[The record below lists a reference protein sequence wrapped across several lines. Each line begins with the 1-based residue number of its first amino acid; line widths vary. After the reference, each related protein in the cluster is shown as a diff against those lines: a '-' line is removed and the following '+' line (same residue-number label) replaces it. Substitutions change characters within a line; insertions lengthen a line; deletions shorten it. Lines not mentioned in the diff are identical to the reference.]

1 MNIFALHISSNTGKL
16 IAGIIGMLLSFH
28 SNAHGIQSNIMQAQS
43 MNIRLKPLKTLDDLQ
58 IQLSQ
63 STLPVLS
70 ASTFNHILPLPL
82 RIPYTSDQTTR
93 LHIKPAHERL
103 SRTYTMN
110 IPDGI
115 SISAVLKVLKNE
127 IDLIE
132 VAEPRFSELVL
143 FRPDDT
149 YLVQQNFLNTIKAF
163 EAWDIYAGD
172 SSIVIGI
179 IDNGFLQNHEDL
191 KDNISINRS
200 EIENNGIDDD
210 QNGFMDDFRGVNLAW
225 PNDGTPA
232 GSTFLDYDGHGTT
245 VAGVASATW
254 NNAKGIAGVGAK
266 CRFFPI
272 KAGKEGSDRVE
283 YGYEGIL
290 YGIMRGFP
298 VLNCSWGSANSYSEI
313 NQSIIDFAVERN
325 VLIVAGSG
333 NDNNRAPVYPASYR
347 GVMSVGET
355 DVSDAKSMGSS
366 WGWSTDIM
374 APGYNV
380 RTTDNFDFTYTTMNG
395 TSFAAPIIAGC
406 VALVHGKYPSA
417 SMEVIEEHLKATADP
432 IDLANTFLTGFLPG
446 RVNIQRALQ
455 ESPLE
460 RPYLKVDWSLDDVR
474 RKAVGDTIQLKL
486 FIKNISDRD
495 AKMIVLRFSALET
508 FFRPFKLLDTLRFIN
523 GIGIGT
529 IDSSIVFRMII
540 EEKSDAEFY
549 HSLKIF
555 EDNGPLPTVLIPIRP
570 IPVITDFESD
580 HLAFSI
586 GDFGSLGYVNDRT
599 VGSAGNEQFDG
610 LGFILK
616 NHGSMLYD
624 GGLVVGSSGNIIT
637 GFPNSSGFEPR
648 VRFANSKEGAYT
660 VLTDSLNPSGN
671 RIGIS
676 IKQTIEKL
684 APNSVTFKFTLTN
697 MNDSPIF
704 NPGFG
709 IFGDW
714 DIGNYGRENRVE
726 RFVEAIPNHMLG
738 RADAEISW
746 RNGRFAGFPHPFV
759 GILCFAPV
767 NETSFKPQVAGM
779 NASVFSGTDQEF
791 TALLNAGNSIQYGAS
806 GDISMF
812 CGAKFEKILLPGDSV
827 ISYIVI
833 GSDTSRTLLKN
844 HLQSA
849 IEEVEG
855 PVSIDEIS
863 EETGIIMSE
872 DDIAIHFE
880 ICGDKNHAIQTF
892 SLLNLQGRNVFN
904 GLIGDGFVH
913 IEKSLLTQGVYFLC
927 LNGNNSS
934 IMPFV
939 LHR

>member
-1 MNIFALHISSNTGKL
+1 
-16 IAGIIGMLLSFH
+16 
-28 SNAHGIQSNIMQAQS
+28 
-43 MNIRLKPLKTLDDLQ
+43 LQ
-58 IQLSQ
+58 
-63 STLPVLS
+63 
-70 ASTFNHILPLPL
+70 
-82 RIPYTSDQTTR
+82 D
-93 LHIKPAHERL
+93 
-103 SRTYTMN
+103 
-110 IPDGI
+110 
-115 SISAVLKVLKNE
+115 
-127 IDLIE
+127 
-132 VAEPRFSELVL
+132 
-143 FRPDDT
+143 
-149 YLVQQNFLNTIKAF
+149 
-163 EAWDIYAGD
+163 
-172 SSIVIGI
+172 
-179 IDNGFLQNHEDL
+179 
-191 KDNISINRS
+191 
-200 EIENNGIDDD
+200 
-210 QNGFMDDFRGVNLAW
+210 
-225 PNDGTPA
+225 
-232 GSTFLDYDGHGTT
+232 
-245 VAGVASATW
+245 
-254 NNAKGIAGVGAK
+254 
-266 CRFFPI
+266 
-272 KAGKEGSDRVE
+272 
-283 YGYEGIL
+283 
-290 YGIMRGFP
+290 
-298 VLNCSWGSANSYSEI
+298 
-313 NQSIIDFAVERN
+313 
-325 VLIVAGSG
+325 
-333 NDNNRAPVYPASYR
+333 
-347 GVMSVGET
+347 
-355 DVSDAKSMGSS
+355 
-366 WGWSTDIM
+366 
-374 APGYNV
+374 
-380 RTTDNFDFTYTTMNG
+380 
-395 TSFAAPIIAGC
+395 
-406 VALVHGKYPSA
+406 
-417 SMEVIEEHLKATADP
+417 
-432 IDLANTFLTGFLPG
+432 
-446 RVNIQRALQ
+446 
-455 ESPLE
+455 SPLE
-460 RPYLKVDWSLDDVR
+460 RPYLKVDWTIDDGK
-474 RKAVGDTIQLKL
+474 RKAIGDTILLRL
-486 FIKNISDRD
+486 FIKNISERD

-549 HSLKIF
+549 HSLKVF

-570 IPVITDFESD
+570 TPVITDFESE

-610 LGFILK
+610 FGFILK

-624 GGLVVGSSGNIIT
+624 GGLIAGSTGNIIT
-637 GFPNSSGFEPR
+637 GFPSSSGFEPR
-648 VRFANSKEGAYT
+648 IRFAHSKEGAFA

-684 APNSVTFKFTLTN
+684 APNSVTFKFTVVN

-759 GILCFAPV
+759 GILCFAPAK
-767 NETSFKPQVAGM
+767 ETSFKPQVAGM
-779 NASVFSGTDQEF
+779 NASIFSGTDQEF

-812 CGAKFEKILLPGDSV
+812 CGAKFERALLPGDSV
-827 ISYIVI
+827 TAYIVI
-833 GSDTSRTLLKN
+833 GSDTSRALVKD

-849 IEEVEG
+849 IEEIEG
-855 PVSIDEIS
+855 PVSIDEFS

-880 ICGDKNHAIQTF
+880 ICGEKKHAIQTF

-913 IEKSLLTQGVYFLC
+913 IEKSLLPQGMYFLC

>member
-1 MNIFALHISSNTGKL
+1 
-16 IAGIIGMLLSFH
+16 MLLAFS
-28 SNAHGIQSNIMQAQS
+28 GIQSTIYAQRLRNIQQHS
-43 MNIRLKPLKTLDDLQ
+43 LNIRLKPLKTLDELKSALMQ
-58 IQLSQ
+58 SSIASISQ
-63 STLPVLS
+63 SEFHP
-70 ASTFNHILPLPL
+70 ILPYPFRILHVQDPSL
-82 RIPYTSDQTTR
+82 RFQ
-93 LHIKPAHERL
+93 IKSAHERL
-103 SRTYTMN
+103 LRTYTVH
-110 IPDGI
+110 IPDDM
-115 SISAVLKVLKNE
+115 SIMAAIKALKNE
-127 IDLIE
+127 RDLVEI
-132 VAEPRFSELVL
+132 VEPRYSEQPL

-149 YLVQQNFLNTIKAF
+149 YLVQQSFLTTIKAF
-163 EAWDIYAGD
+163 EGWDIYTGD

-179 IDNGFLQNHEDL
+179 IDNGFLQQHEDL
-191 KDNISINRS
+191 KDNIAINTA

-210 QNGFMDDFRGVNLAW
+210 QNGFMDDYRGVNLAW

-232 GSTFLDYDGHGTT
+232 GSTYLDYDGHGTT

-254 NNAKGIAGVGAK
+254 NNTRGIAGIGAQ

-290 YGIMRGFP
+290 YGIMRGFR

-325 VLIVAGSG
+325 VLIIAGAG

-355 DVSDAKSMGSS
+355 DITDAKSMGSS

-380 RTTDNFDFTYTTMNG
+380 RTTDNYDYSYTTMNG
-395 TSFAAPIIAGC
+395 TSFASPIISGC
-406 VALVHGKYPSA
+406 AALVHGKYPKA
-417 SMEVIEEHLKATADP
+417 SMEVIEEHLKTTADP

-446 RVNIQRALQ
+446 RVNLQRALQ

-460 RPYLKVDWSLDDVR
+460 RPYLKVDWSLDDVK
-474 RKAVGDTIQLKL
+474 RKAIGDTIHLKL
-486 FIKNISDRD
+486 FIKNISDNRD
-495 AKMIVLRFSALET
+495 ARMITLRFSALET
-508 FFRPFKLLDTLRFIN
+508 FFRPFKLLDTLRFVN
-523 GIGIGT
+523 VIGIGT

-549 HSLKIF
+549 HSLKVF

-570 IPVITDFESD
+570 IPVITHFDTK

-586 GDFGSLGYVNDRT
+586 GDYGSLGFVNDRT

-610 LGFILK
+610 LGFIFK
-616 NHGSMLYD
+616 NFGSMLYD
-624 GGLVVGSSGNIIT
+624 GGLIAGSTGNIIT

-648 VRFANSKEGAYT
+648 IRFANSKEGAYT

-684 APNSVTFKFTLTN
+684 APNSVTFKFTLIN

-726 RFVEAIPNHMLG
+726 RFVEVIPNHMLG

-746 RNGRFAGFPHPFV
+746 RNGRFAGSPHPFV
-759 GILCFAPV
+759 GIMAFAASK
-767 NETSFKPQVAGM
+767 ETSFRPQVAGM

-812 CGAKFEKILLPGDSV
+812 CGSKFERSLLPGDSV
-827 ISYIVI
+827 SAYIII
-833 GSDTSRTLLKN
+833 GADTSRALLKQ

-849 IEEVEG
+849 IESIEG
-855 PVSIDEIS
+855 PVSIQELSATDN
-863 EETGIIMSE
+863 IIMSE
-872 DDIAIHFE
+872 DDFFFHFALCSE
-880 ICGDKNHAIQTF
+880 KNQANQSF
-892 SLLNLQGRNVFN
+892 SLLNLQGLNIFN

-913 IEKSLLTQGVYFLC
+913 IEKSLLPQGVYFLC

-934 IMPFV
+934 IMPFI

>member
-1 MNIFALHISSNTGKL
+1 MS
-16 IAGIIGMLLSFH
+16 
-28 SNAHGIQSNIMQAQS
+28 IMA
-43 MNIRLKPLKTLDDLQ
+43 
-58 IQLSQ
+58 
-63 STLPVLS
+63 
-70 ASTFNHILPLPL
+70 A
-82 RIPYTSDQTTR
+82 
-93 LHIKPAHERL
+93 IKA
-103 SRTYTMN
+103 
-110 IPDGI
+110 
-115 SISAVLKVLKNE
+115 LKNE
-127 IDLIE
+127 RDLVEI
-132 VAEPRFSELVL
+132 VEPRYSEQPL

-149 YLVQQNFLNTIKAF
+149 YLVQQSFLTTIKAF
-163 EAWDIYAGD
+163 EGWDIYTGD

-179 IDNGFLQNHEDL
+179 IDNGFLQQHEDL
-191 KDNISINRS
+191 KDNIAINTA

-210 QNGFMDDFRGVNLAW
+210 QNGFMDDYRGVNLAW

-232 GSTFLDYDGHGTT
+232 GSTYLDYDGHGTT

-254 NNAKGIAGVGAK
+254 NNTRGIAGIGAQ

-290 YGIMRGFP
+290 YGIMRGFR

-325 VLIVAGSG
+325 VLIIAGAG

-355 DVSDAKSMGSS
+355 DITDAKSMGSS

-380 RTTDNFDFTYTTMNG
+380 RTTDNYDYSYTTMNG
-395 TSFAAPIIAGC
+395 TSFASPIISGC
-406 VALVHGKYPSA
+406 AALVHGKYPKA
-417 SMEVIEEHLKATADP
+417 SMEVIEEHLKTTADP

-446 RVNIQRALQ
+446 RVNLQRALQ

-460 RPYLKVDWSLDDVR
+460 RPYLKVDWSLDDVK
-474 RKAVGDTIQLKL
+474 RKAIGDTIHLKL
-486 FIKNISDRD
+486 FIKNISDNRD
-495 AKMIVLRFSALET
+495 ARMITLRFSALET
-508 FFRPFKLLDTLRFIN
+508 FFRPFKLLDTLRFVN
-523 GIGIGT
+523 VIGIGT

-549 HSLKIF
+549 HSLKVF

-570 IPVITDFESD
+570 IPVITHFDTK

-586 GDFGSLGYVNDRT
+586 GDYGSLGFVNDRT

-610 LGFILK
+610 LGFIFK
-616 NHGSMLYD
+616 NFGSMLYD
-624 GGLVVGSSGNIIT
+624 GGLIAGSTGNIIT

-648 VRFANSKEGAYT
+648 IRFANSKEGAYT

-684 APNSVTFKFTLTN
+684 APNSVTFKFTLIN

-726 RFVEAIPNHMLG
+726 RFVEVIPNHMLG

-746 RNGRFAGFPHPFV
+746 RNGRFAGSPHPFV
-759 GILCFAPV
+759 GIMAFAASK
-767 NETSFKPQVAGM
+767 ETSFRPQVAGM

-812 CGAKFEKILLPGDSV
+812 CGSKFERSLLPGDSV
-827 ISYIVI
+827 SAYIII
-833 GSDTSRTLLKN
+833 GADTSRALLKQ

-849 IEEVEG
+849 IESIEG
-855 PVSIDEIS
+855 PVSIQELSATDN
-863 EETGIIMSE
+863 IIMSE
-872 DDIAIHFE
+872 DDFFFHFALCSE
-880 ICGDKNHAIQTF
+880 KNQANQSF
-892 SLLNLQGRNVFN
+892 SLLNLQGLNIFN

-913 IEKSLLTQGVYFLC
+913 IEKSLLPQGVYFLC

-934 IMPFV
+934 IMPFI